1 MRRKKLFMETT
12 QVSPQKSVNEI
23 QELLV
28 AYGATAILTEYD
40 NGEVIA
46 VSFKHRTGDIEI
58 PYRLPSRWQEV
69 KKLLAKPRRTPKFST
84 LDAEAKRVAWRQT
97 RRWVEAQ
104 LAYVQTNQVKFEQ
117 VFLAY
122 MQVGLGSETL
132 YERLEG
138 NRFMML
144 EHKGGSNAEV
154 S

>member
-1 MRRKKLFMETT
+1 MKRKKLFMETT

-46 VSFKHRTGDIEI
+46 VSFKHRTADIEI

-69 KKLLAKPRRTPKFST
+69 KKLLAKGRRLSSNI
-84 LDAEAKRVAWRQT
+84 DAEAKRIAWRQT

-138 NRFMML
+138 NRFKML
-144 EHKGGSNAEV
+144 EHKGGPNAEV

>member
-12 QVSPQKSVNEI
+12 QISPRKSVNEI

-46 VSFKHRTGDIEI
+46 VSFKHKTGDIEI
-58 PYRLPSRWQEV
+58 PYRLPSSWQEV
-69 KKLLAKPRRTPKFST
+69 KKLLAKARRSSSNI
-84 LDAEAKRVAWRQT
+84 DAEAKRIAWRQT

-104 LAYVQTNQVKFEQ
+104 LAYIQTNQVKFEQ

-138 NRFMML
+138 NRFRML
-144 EHKGGSNAEV
+144 EHKGGPNAEV

>member
-1 MRRKKLFMETT
+1 MKRKKLFMETT

-40 NGEVIA
+40 SGEVIA

-69 KKLLAKPRRTPKFST
+69 KKLLAKARRFSSNI
-84 LDAEAKRVAWRQT
+84 DAEAKRIAWRQT

-138 NRFMML
+138 NRFKML
-144 EHKGGSNAEV
+144 EHKGGPNAEV

>member
-46 VSFKHRTGDIEI
+46 VSFKHKTGDAEI

-69 KKLLAKPRRTPKFST
+69 KKLLAKARRPSSN
-84 LDAEAKRVAWRQT
+84 LDAEAKRIAWRQT

-122 MQVGLGSETL
+122 MQVGSQTL

-138 NRFMML
+138 NQFKML
-144 EHKGGSNAEV
+144 EHKGGRNAEV

>member
-1 MRRKKLFMETT
+1 
-12 QVSPQKSVNEI
+12 
-23 QELLV
+23 
-28 AYGATAILTEYD
+28 
-40 NGEVIA
+40 
-46 VSFKHRTGDIEI
+46 
-58 PYRLPSRWQEV
+58 V
-69 KKLLAKPRRTPKFST
+69 KKLLAKARRFSSNI
-84 LDAEAKRVAWRQT
+84 DAEAKRIAWRQT

-138 NRFMML
+138 NRFKML
-144 EHKGGSNAEV
+144 EHKGGPNAEV

>member
-23 QELLV
+23 QELLM

-46 VSFKHRTGDIEI
+46 VSFKHRTADIEI
-58 PYRLPSRWQEV
+58 PYRLPSRCQEV
-69 KKLLAKPRRTPKFST
+69 KKLLAKARRFSSNI
-84 LDAEAKRVAWRQT
+84 DAEAKRIAWRQT

-138 NRFMML
+138 NRFKML
-144 EHKGGSNAEV
+144 EHKGGPNAEV

>member
-46 VSFKHRTGDIEI
+46 VSFKHKTGDAEI

-69 KKLLAKPRRTPKFST
+69 KKLLAKARRPSSN
-84 LDAEAKRVAWRQT
+84 LDAEAKRIAWRQT

-138 NRFMML
+138 SRFKML
-144 EHKGGSNAEV
+144 EHKGGPNAEV

>member
-12 QVSPQKSVNEI
+12 QISPQKSVNEI

-40 NGEVIA
+40 SGEVIA

-69 KKLLAKPRRTPKFST
+69 KKLLAKARRFSSNI
-84 LDAEAKRVAWRQT
+84 DAEAKRIAWRQT

-138 NRFMML
+138 NRFKML
-144 EHKGGSNAEV
+144 EHKGGPNAEV

>member
-23 QELLV
+23 QDLLV
-28 AYGATAILTEYD
+28 TYGATAILTEYD

-46 VSFKHRTGDIEI
+46 VSFKHKTGDIEI

-69 KKLLAKPRRTPKFST
+69 KKLLAKARRSSSNI
-84 LDAEAKRVAWRQT
+84 DAEAKRIAWRQT

-138 NRFMML
+138 NRFRML
-144 EHKGGSNAEV
+144 EHKGGPNAEV

>member
-12 QVSPQKSVNEI
+12 QVSSQKSVNEI

-40 NGEVIA
+40 SGEVIA

-69 KKLLAKPRRTPKFST
+69 KKLLAKARRFSSNI
-84 LDAEAKRVAWRQT
+84 DAEAKRIAWRQT

-138 NRFMML
+138 NRFKML
-144 EHKGGSNAEV
+144 EHKGGPNAEV